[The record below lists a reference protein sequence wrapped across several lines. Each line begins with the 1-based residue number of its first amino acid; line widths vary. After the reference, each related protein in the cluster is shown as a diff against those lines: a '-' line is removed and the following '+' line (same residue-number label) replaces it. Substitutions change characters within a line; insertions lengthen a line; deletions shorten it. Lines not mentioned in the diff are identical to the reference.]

1 MDDNYS
7 YESVNKL
14 LDLYR
19 TAIEVLS
26 IKNHPNFTIY
36 IKKTQELLKRPEIQF
51 IMESGD
57 MEKKMEEQAKKAPPK
72 PLQNQNPGNSQ
83 NSHNQNQQGQGDF
96 DIFDMGSQQAQP
108 LAQPQYKQPEIVAR
122 GRFELPTKDSASK
135 APALQVIF
143 LLM

>member
-7 YESVNKL
+7 YESVNRL

-57 MEKKMEEQAKKAPPK
+57 MEKKMIEQAKKAPPK

-83 NSHNQNQQGQGDF
+83 SSHNQNQQGQGDF

-108 LAQPQYKQPEIVAR
+108 LPQPQ
-122 GRFELPTKDSASK
+122 
-135 APALQVIF
+135 
-143 LLM
+143 